1 MFHSDYKHIT
11 DRLPDSLVKRAYQG
25 LLNHSKN
32 PVPLEMIS
40 GKSGR
45 IESYLRHKLEVY
57 ENSLNRKR
65 KNMAQEKT
73 LRPRSWPECNV
84 FPALPQIYVTDAE
97 VQTDKFAYDHEEEN
111 NRRVMNELKRYRYP
125 QIFIVTIGNSCKDAP
140 SITPFLCY
148 QEHICELLSEPDMQ
162 TIKCVLVGDGNA
174 EKTNLLIS
182 YTTNKFPS
190 EYVPTVFDNY
200 AVTIMIGDEPY
211 TLGLFDMA
219 GQEDYDRLRPLT
231 YAQTDVFLVCFSVV
245 SPASFENI
253 KEKWIPEV
261 QLHCPGVPHLIVGT
275 QIDLRDDPA
284 VVEKLSRQK
293 MKPVSVEE
301 GERLAREIGAVKYVE
316 CSALTHKGLKN
327 VFDEA
332 IVAALEPPVVRR
344 PFISRLRRFYKGLR
358 RKEESIPQLPSVYQP
373 KPSDGPVEPVEFV
386 KPVKPVK
393 PIEPVEP
400 VEPIEPV
407 ESIEPTEPIE
417 SVEQIKPVE
426 FVEPVEPVESIDE
439 FVDKRDK
446 KYSTYNSLDFLN
458 EIKAHVQCQFQ
469 ASTKQCMDAD
479 PEKRPTAYKIC
490 EECCNWRDLLGELN
504 EKELDEKEV
513 DIRSAFLEAD
523 KIIPTLSTV
532 SQRHSNAIYV
542 SRFIDT
548 QKFLNSDTSIKPILY
563 W

>member
-1 MFHSDYKHIT
+1 
-11 DRLPDSLVKRAYQG
+11 
-25 LLNHSKN
+25 
-32 PVPLEMIS
+32 
-40 GKSGR
+40 
-45 IESYLRHKLEVY
+45 
-57 ENSLNRKR
+57 
-65 KNMAQEKT
+65 
-73 LRPRSWPECNV
+73 
-84 FPALPQIYVTDAE
+84 
-97 VQTDKFAYDHEEEN
+97 
-111 NRRVMNELKRYRYP
+111 
-125 QIFIVTIGNSCKDAP
+125 
-140 SITPFLCY
+140 
-148 QEHICELLSEPDMQ
+148 MQ
-162 TIKCVLVGDGNA
+162 SIKCVLVGDENA
-174 EKTNLLIS
+174 EKTTLLIS

-190 EYVPTVFDNY
+190 EFVPTVFDNY

-219 GQEDYDRLRPLT
+219 GQEDYDRLRPLS

-261 QLHCPGVPHLIVGT
+261 QHHCPGVPHLIVGT

-316 CSALTHKGLKN
+316 CSALTQKGLKN

-332 IVAALEPPVVRR
+332 IVAALEPPVVRRVNR

-426 FVEPVEPVESIDE
+426 FVEPIEPVESIDE

-446 KYSTYNSLDFLN
+446 KYSTS
-458 EIKAHVQCQFQ
+458 
-469 ASTKQCMDAD
+469 KQCMDAD

>member
-1 MFHSDYKHIT
+1 
-11 DRLPDSLVKRAYQG
+11 
-25 LLNHSKN
+25 
-32 PVPLEMIS
+32 
-40 GKSGR
+40 
-45 IESYLRHKLEVY
+45 
-57 ENSLNRKR
+57 
-65 KNMAQEKT
+65 
-73 LRPRSWPECNV
+73 
-84 FPALPQIYVTDAE
+84 
-97 VQTDKFAYDHEEEN
+97 
-111 NRRVMNELKRYRYP
+111 
-125 QIFIVTIGNSCKDAP
+125 
-140 SITPFLCY
+140 
-148 QEHICELLSEPDMQ
+148 MQ

-174 EKTNLLIS
+174 DKTNLLIS

-231 YAQTDVFLVCFSVV
+231 YPQTDVFLVCFSVV

-261 QLHCPGVPHLIVGT
+261 QHHCPGVPHLIVGT

-344 PFISRLRRFYKGLR
+344 VNRPFISRLRRFYKGLR

-393 PIEPVEP
+393 PIEP
-400 VEPIEPV
+400 
-407 ESIEPTEPIE
+407 TEPIE

-446 KYSTYNSLDFLN
+446 KYSTCKSCKRFNTGENLCHSCDPRIAKKWKSKNKEIDDFIKESQLNAKHYDDVIEWINFDQLRGIEEIGKGGFSTVYSANWVNQKKVALKRFKTQDNSLDFLN
-458 EIKAHVQCQFQ
+458 EAHVQCQFQ
-469 ASTKQCMDAD
+469 AS
-479 PEKRPTAYKIC
+479 
-490 EECCNWRDLLGELN
+490 
-504 EKELDEKEV
+504 
-513 DIRSAFLEAD
+513 
-523 KIIPTLSTV
+523 
-532 SQRHSNAIYV
+532 
-542 SRFIDT
+542 
-548 QKFLNSDTSIKPILY
+548 SIKIHGITLNPYTKEYMMVYQYANEGDLRQY
-563 W
+563 LSKKFPLLFGNKSWTYLFQSH